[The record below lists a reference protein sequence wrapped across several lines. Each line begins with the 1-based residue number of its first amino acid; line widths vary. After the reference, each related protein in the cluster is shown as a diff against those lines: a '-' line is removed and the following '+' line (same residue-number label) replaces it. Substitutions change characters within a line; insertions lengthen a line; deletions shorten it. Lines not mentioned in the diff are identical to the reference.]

1 MTDSAG
7 LIVFFSTFCYTYGM
21 SDATLLIEDTPL
33 VEERIERIYGTVYA
47 MSSPNA
53 VHQVIFLNV
62 AAQLKAFFDGKPCT
76 PYAAPFD
83 LYPLADLDDT
93 ETVVQP
99 DIFVV
104 CDKERLKID
113 GYYGPPPLV
122 IEILSQNRSHDLVT
136 KLNLYHQTGVEE
148 YVIIDPQ
155 YKIVMVFTY
164 GEDAYRCNAY
174 SFSDKIPSHRFE
186 GFFFDLSFPLP
197 F

>member
-1 MTDSAG
+1 
-7 LIVFFSTFCYTYGM
+7 M
-21 SDATLLIEDTPL
+21 SDAALIIEEDTPL

-53 VHQVIFLNV
+53 VHQHIFIKL
-62 AAQLKAFFDGKPCT
+62 AHQLDSFFDGKPCT

-83 LYPLADLDDT
+83 LYPLANAGDT

-136 KLNLYHQTGVEE
+136 KLNLYHQAGVEE
-148 YVIIDPQ
+148 YVVIDPLD
-155 YKIVMVFTY
+155 KIVMVLTY
-164 GEDAYRCNAY
+164 GEGAYRYNAY

-186 GFFFDLSFPLP
+186 GLFFDLSFPLP